1 MGLIERLMMYT
12 VSRRWTKV
20 LKTSD
25 KISLKQGLTHEQYTP
40 T

>member
-1 MGLIERLMMYT
+1 MGLIEQFMIYT

-20 LKTSD
+20 LKTID
-25 KISLKQGLTHEQYTP
+25 KISLKQGLTHEKYTL